1 MEFKSFKTAMQK
13 QFDSMIKNGD
23 KLFLTDIDRDTLWDH
38 YLNSFPEGSNPIFK
52 ERREYDC
59 NECRQFIRPF
69 ANVVTIKDNKLI
81 SIWDIEGL
89 KYPFK
94 EVTESMSKAVKCV
107 PVKNLFISKEVNLGV
122 DKNIQLVDGKTI
134 TWEHFSYKLPSTY
147 VTRSS
152 DSVEAIQGTFRDSKN
167 VFKRSMD
174 ELTLEAANI
183 ILELIT
189 QDSLYRGAEHKQAV
203 TTFITYKKEYDKLS
217 ESEKDNW
224 TWSKSF
230 NNPIVR
236 IRNTALGTLLIDLSA
251 DMEVDQAVRKFEA
264 VMAPTNYK
272 RPTAII
278 TKKMIED
285 AETKLEELG
294 LTNSLHRRFAQLEDI
309 TVNNVLFVNRDARKK
324 LKGSVFDELKED
336 IVVSAKK
343 FDKVE
348 EVHIDDFMKNILP
361 TSTNLELMM
370 ENRHNGNLISLIAPV
385 DKDVP
390 SMFKW
395 DNNFSWAY
403 NGDIT
408 DSMKQNVKNAGG
420 NVDGVLRFSIQ
431 WNDRGDYNPNDFD
444 AHCIEPKGFKIYF
457 GSARNPR
464 TTGNLDVDIRY
475 PNKGHAA
482 VENITWLDKS
492 RMDEG
497 TYIFKV
503 HNFAHNG
510 GSSGFSAEIEYEGQ
524 IYSFDYPKE
533 LKANETIIVAEINFS
548 KKDGITFIKSLDST
562 TSSKEIWGLKTNQFT
577 KVNVA
582 MFSPN
587 YWDGQESNGNKHYFF
602 FMDDCKNEG
611 TPRGF
616 FNEFLNEELTKHRK
630 VFEVLG
636 SKMRV
641 EESEKQ
647 LSGLGF
653 SSTQRNSIIAKVDG
667 SMSRMIKII
676 F

>member
-1 MEFKSFKTAMQK
+1 
-13 QFDSMIKNGD
+13 
-23 KLFLTDIDRDTLWDH
+23 
-38 YLNSFPEGSNPIFK
+38 
-52 ERREYDC
+52 
-59 NECRQFIRPF
+59 
-69 ANVVTIKDNKLI
+69 
-81 SIWDIEGL
+81 
-89 KYPFK
+89 
-94 EVTESMSKAVKCV
+94 
-107 PVKNLFISKEVNLGV
+107 
-122 DKNIQLVDGKTI
+122 
-134 TWEHFSYKLPSTY
+134 
-147 VTRSS
+147 
-152 DSVEAIQGTFRDSKN
+152 
-167 VFKRSMD
+167 
-174 ELTLEAANI
+174 
-183 ILELIT
+183 
-189 QDSLYRGAEHKQAV
+189 
-203 TTFITYKKEYDKLS
+203 
-217 ESEKDNW
+217 
-224 TWSKSF
+224 
-230 NNPIVR
+230 
-236 IRNTALGTLLIDLSA
+236 
-251 DMEVDQAVRKFEA
+251 
-264 VMAPTNYK
+264 
-272 RPTAII
+272 
-278 TKKMIED
+278 
-285 AETKLEELG
+285 
-294 LTNSLHRRFAQLEDI
+294 
-309 TVNNVLFVNRDARKK
+309 
-324 LKGSVFDELKED
+324 
-336 IVVSAKK
+336 
-343 FDKVE
+343 
-348 EVHIDDFMKNILP
+348 
-361 TSTNLELMM
+361 MM